1 MQEISKCLCFRYA
14 PARYF
19 LNFPQAIFQFLFQSV
34 SLQDGRCGDT
44 DPTYYDFEAE
54 NDRYDEYERESD
66 CYDSDAEDDYETMDP
81 EEFLKKYLQDSE
93 DNK

>member
-34 SLQDGRCGDT
+34 SLPDGRCGDT
-44 DPTYYDFEAE
+44 SMSPH
-54 NDRYDEYERESD
+54 
-66 CYDSDAEDDYETMDP
+66 
-81 EEFLKKYLQDSE
+81 LKIFNLRSNNLLDVYPKDLL
-93 DNK
+93 